1 MKLFI
6 IVIILYRGIFIISCY
21 IYILVILLYIDVKV
35 KNLGIIVSIL
45 DFYYYLFRNC
55 FI

>member
-6 IVIILYRGIFIISCY
+6 IVIILYRGIFIIICY
-21 IYILVILLYIDVKV
+21 KYILVILLYIDVKV